1 MLKKSFLFAA
11 AMGIVLGAGA
21 ATLRVE
27 LSGGNKVELLPVEA
41 PETIE
46 LRPMNWLKP
55 SEQKFTLWGV
65 EKKAATS
72 EWQTAT
78 FEFTPKSNGLVMMFF
93 RGEQGDLWVTNLAS
107 GNNLVANGDMTS
119 LDPEKT
125 DLPQGYYFRG
135 TSIYSKTGGEDGSA
149 MVRVG
154 ANGMLIRQLWF
165 PGNKPCRITISYK
178 EAK

>member
-1 MLKKSFLFAA
+1 M
-11 AMGIVLGAGA
+11 
-21 ATLRVE
+21 
-27 LSGGNKVELLPVEA
+27 
-41 PETIE
+41 
-46 LRPMNWLKP
+46 
-55 SEQKFTLWGV
+55 
-65 EKKAATS
+65 
-72 EWQTAT
+72 TA
-78 FEFTPKSNGLVMMFF
+78 
-93 RGEQGDLWVTNLAS
+93 
-107 GNNLVANGDMTS
+107 